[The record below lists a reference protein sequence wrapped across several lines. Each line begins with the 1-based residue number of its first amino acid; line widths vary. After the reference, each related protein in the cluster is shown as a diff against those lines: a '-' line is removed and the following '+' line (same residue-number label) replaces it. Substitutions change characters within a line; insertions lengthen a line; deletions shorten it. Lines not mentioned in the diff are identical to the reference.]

1 MKFIKKMS
9 VLLLAAFILAS
20 SISADIK
27 ITSTTK
33 TSAFMGKP
41 AKEEESII
49 YLSETGMYVK
59 RGEKVGVLYTAQQK
73 TLTFLLKENEQYME
87 VDWKKMEALAAA
99 MADFM
104 KGTKWDVKNTG
115 KKEKIGEYNTTLW
128 TSSMKNQFSTVEMT
142 FYQTDAV
149 KLPSVYGQAMEDMM
163 KLQVNIPAEMI
174 KEFAKM
180 EGLAIKSIV
189 KVKIPQGELE
199 VISEVKKVEYKDLK
213 KSLFEVPKE
222 YRKIDFDVQK
232 LQQLQ

>member
-1 MKFIKKMS
+1 MKFINKIF
-9 VLLLAAFILAS
+9 VLLLVAFILAS
-20 SISADIK
+20 SVSADVK

-41 AKEEESII
+41 AKEEETIT
-49 YLSETGMYVK
+49 YLSEEGMYIK
-59 RGEKVGVLYTAQQK
+59 RGEKFGILYAAQQK
-73 TLTFLLKENEQYME
+73 NLTFLLKENEQYME
-87 VDWKKMEALAAA
+87 VDWKKMEALAAT

-115 KKEKIGEYNTTLW
+115 RMEKIGEYNTTVW
-128 TSSMKNQFSTVEMT
+128 TSEMKNQFSTVEMT
-142 FYQTDAV
+142 FYQTDSV
-149 KLPSVYGQAMEDMM
+149 KLPSIYGKAMEDMV
-163 KLQVNIPAEMI
+163 KLQVNIPNEMI

-180 EGLAIKSIV
+180 DGLAVKSIV
-189 KVKIPQGELE
+189 KVKIPQGDLE
-199 VISEVKKVEYKDLK
+199 VLSEVKKVEYKDLE

>member
-1 MKFIKKMS
+1 MKFIKKIF
-9 VLLLAAFILAS
+9 VILLAAFILAS
-20 SISADIK
+20 SISADVK

-41 AKEEESII
+41 AKEEETIT
-49 YLSETGMYVK
+49 YLSEAGMYIK
-59 RGEKVGVLYTAQQK
+59 RGEKFGVLYATKQK
-73 TLTFLLKENEQYME
+73 KLTFLLKENEQYME
-87 VDWKKMEALAAA
+87 VDWKKMEALAAT

-115 KKEKIGEYNTTLW
+115 KKEKIGEYNTTVW

-142 FYQTDAV
+142 FYQTDSV
-149 KLPSVYGQAMEDMM
+149 KLPSIYGKAMEDMV
-163 KLQVNIPAEMI
+163 KLQVNIPNEMI

-180 EGLAIKSIV
+180 DGLAVKSIV
-189 KVKIPQGELE
+189 KVKIPQGDLE
-199 VISEVKKVEYKDLK
+199 VLSEVKKVEYKDLK